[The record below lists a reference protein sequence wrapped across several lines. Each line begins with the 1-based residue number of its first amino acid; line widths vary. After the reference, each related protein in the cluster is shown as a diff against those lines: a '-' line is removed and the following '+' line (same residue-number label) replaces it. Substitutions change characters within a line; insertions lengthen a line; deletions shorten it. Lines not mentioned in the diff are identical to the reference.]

1 MDLSRKY
8 AATPIHGG
16 LGSAPPADPLRPRLN
31 QIRER
36 GCIRI
41 GYFEDAMPFTFQ
53 NLAGKLVGFDIEM
66 AYRLAQDMKV
76 GLEFVTVDP
85 RRAALALS
93 SGQVDIVM
101 SSVALTLERA
111 NEMTMSAPYMSQ
123 TFAFIVKDYR
133 REEFSSR
140 ANVKKHA
147 ELRLAIINAPY
158 YVSKAKE
165 YLPQAELVLVDS
177 PRQFFTGNNQDF
189 DGLVYS
195 AEAGSAWTLL
205 YPAFSV
211 VVPQP
216 DVLAVP
222 LAYGMPRG
230 ERDLADFVNTWI
242 ELKTKDQTI
251 RVLYDYW
258 ILGQTGVERAPRW
271 SVIRDVLHLVK

>member
-1 MDLSRKY
+1 
-8 AATPIHGG
+8 
-16 LGSAPPADPLRPRLN
+16 
-31 QIRER
+31 
-36 GCIRI
+36 
-41 GYFEDAMPFTFQ
+41 
-53 NLAGKLVGFDIEM
+53 M

-177 PRQFFTGNNQDF
+177 PRQFFTGNNRR
-189 DGLVYS
+189 L
-195 AEAGSAWTLL
+195 
-205 YPAFSV
+205 
-211 VVPQP
+211 
-216 DVLAVP
+216 
-222 LAYGMPRG
+222 
-230 ERDLADFVNTWI
+230 
-242 ELKTKDQTI
+242 
-251 RVLYDYW
+251 
-258 ILGQTGVERAPRW
+258 
-271 SVIRDVLHLVK
+271 